1 MKERFSKRP
10 VSPSVNEDVY
20 VSIDVT
26 GKTHRLHVG
35 EHGVTR
41 EWIQRLRRMDRR
53 DRDSNRKYYSKSDGR
68 RFTRILYSLDELS
81 WDEMERTPFLIDEDS
96 DVEQLFIMKEERDE
110 RKRRIRKAYE
120 ALNPKQRILAWA
132 VYIKDMPQRH
142 VAKLLHI
149 DPTSLR
155 DRLKVIKKKLL
166 EKY

>member
-96 DVEQLFIMKEERDE
+96 DVEQLFIMHSPTFCLCNYPSPYKSEYW
-110 RKRRIRKAYE
+110 RKWGHLI
-120 ALNPKQRILAWA
+120 IF
-132 VYIKDMPQRH
+132 
-142 VAKLLHI
+142 
-149 DPTSLR
+149 
-155 DRLKVIKKKLL
+155 
-166 EKY
+166 